1 MPRALSTPVVV
12 MLVIALLCAALAG
25 QALADSALP
34 AGQGGLTT
42 GQSVGRAGFAYLT
55 GLRVFVAQVLWNR
68 IEPVFHEYYAGVP
81 LEDQTYM
88 LTTFN
93 LVTLLDPQFAQP
105 YYVGPWILARSGH
118 EAEAIDLAAKGV
130 ANIPKSGQLRASDA
144 QILMLFSEDLDAAVE
159 QADAAMSDT
168 VVWND
173 GVEQHDSYGSVR
185 AVYIEAGLEDK
196 AAETLRR
203 IELLDSQL
211 GDQLGDESHDH
222 DGDGTPD
229 H

>member
-12 MLVIALLCAALAG
+12 VLILVLICAALVG

-34 AGQGGLTT
+34 AGAPGLST
-42 GQSVGRAGFAYLT
+42 GQTVGRAGFAYLT
-55 GLRVFVAQVLWNR
+55 GLRVFAAQVLWNR
-68 IEPVFHEYYAGVP
+68 IEPIFHEYYGGIP

-93 LVTLLDPQFAQP
+93 LVTLLDPQFDQP
-105 YYVGPWILARSGH
+105 YYVGPWILARAGH
-118 EAEAIDLAAKGV
+118 EQAAIELASKGV
-130 ANIPKSGQLRASDA
+130 KNLPESGLLHAAYA
-144 QILMLFSEDLDAAVE
+144 QILLLFSKDLDLAVE
-159 QADAAMSDT
+159 QADIAMSDT
-168 VVWND
+168 VVWS
-173 GVEQHDSYGSVR
+173 GAIEQHDAYGTVR
-185 AVYIEAGLEDK
+185 AVYIKAGLDEK
-196 AAETLRR
+196 ASEVLRR

-222 DGDGTPD
+222 DGDGEPD